1 MVSLA
6 AGPLTKIGF
15 RRDVKLFLSS
25 LVGFL
30 VILIFTLVLV
40 LRTSFEHTEMLIDR
54 NERIVTEIATDV
66 INHSPADS
74 LETQFVSLRSRFN
87 VAGIELQGRD
97 GRHIASGETRGEL
110 DDQQRLTGPGT
121 LTLHFDAGQ
130 HRALRRRFIVTSG
143 ICVTAASLGIAL
155 LLLYVPRI
163 LRPIEAMLDDARQLG
178 ERGDQEETSYLV
190 DSFRSSITT
199 LKAQEAE
206 LKRLHE
212 LEKTRADDLERVTA
226 ALTRSLTSG
235 LIAVDARGE
244 VVDVNAAGREILGI
258 PAHAVVAGRA
268 PGEIV
273 PLPRFAATLTDSF
286 AQQEPMTR
294 VEIEDIRPGGESAVI
309 GLTTVPIRNEGGAFL
324 GFLVL
329 FTDLT
334 HIRGLET
341 RVQEMQALAQ
351 LGEISAGI
359 AHELRNSVSTIL
371 GYMQLARRSG
381 VDDVAAGRLRSA
393 EKEAALLLQAIER
406 LVAFARPIP
415 LNAEPVDLHEVV
427 DDQVRQL
434 GDIAADVQL
443 TVDGPPVVIDGDRV
457 LLSRAID
464 NLLRNAVDAVREKG
478 GGSVHISLATSP
490 PTLTITDD
498 GIGFDPAETPRLF
511 LPFHSNK
518 PNGFGMGLPLA
529 KKIVLL
535 HGGTL
540 RLQGEPGKGAT
551 ATMQFADVQAAPVPG
566 GASETAVPRLPP
578 A

>member
-1 MVSLA
+1 MVPLA

-15 RRDVKLFLSS
+15 RRDLKLFLSS

-40 LRTSFEHTEMLIDR
+40 LRASYTHTETLIDR
-54 NERIVTEIATDV
+54 NERIVTEIATDA
-66 INHSPADS
+66 INHAPVDS

-87 VAGIELQGRD
+87 IAGIELHGRD
-97 GRHIASGETRGEL
+97 GRHIISGETRGEF

-121 LTLHFDAGQ
+121 LTLHFDAAQ
-130 HRALRRRFIVTSG
+130 HHDLRRRFIVTSA

-163 LRPIEAMLDDARQLG
+163 LRPIEAMLDDAKQLG
-178 ERGDQEETSYLV
+178 ERGDQEETAYLV
-190 DSFRSSITT
+190 DSFRTSIAT

-235 LIAVDARGE
+235 LIAVDSRGE

-258 PAHAVVAGRA
+258 AADTTVAGRV

-273 PLPRFAATLTDSF
+273 PLPRFAATLTESF

-294 VEIEDIRPGGESAVI
+294 VEIEDIRPGGEAVVV
-309 GLTTVPIRNEGGAFL
+309 GLTTVPIRNEQGAFL

-334 HIRGLET
+334 HIRGLEA

-371 GYMQLARRSG
+371 GYIQLARRSG

-406 LVAFARPIP
+406 LVAFARPITF
-415 LNAEPVDLHEVV
+415 NAEPVDLREVV

-434 GDIAADVQL
+434 GDIAADVHL
-443 TVDGPPVVIDGDRV
+443 EVDGPSVIIDGDRV

-478 GGSVHISLATSP
+478 GGSVRVSLARTP
-490 PTLTITDD
+490 PSVTIRDD
-498 GIGFDPAETPRLF
+498 GVGFDPAETQRLF

-540 RLQGEPGKGAT
+540 VLRGESGRGAT
-551 ATMQFADVQAAPVPG
+551 AIVQFAEAEATRGSTP
-566 GASETAVPRLPP
+566 
-578 A
+578 